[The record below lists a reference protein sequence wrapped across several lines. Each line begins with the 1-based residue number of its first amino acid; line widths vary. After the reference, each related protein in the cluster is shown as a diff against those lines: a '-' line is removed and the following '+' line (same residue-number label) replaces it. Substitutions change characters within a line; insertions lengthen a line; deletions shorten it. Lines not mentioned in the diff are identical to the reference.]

1 MNDNNKLPNF
11 LRWTRLSSNSELD
24 ASGLRP
30 APFGSDLNAAERETL
45 DQTLRDSPFAVV
57 LGAAGHSRAC
67 IQRLRSGR
75 SMICSCE
82 ATHETPDA
90 DAAAAV
96 GRAIHFARMTRT
108 RQIPMPPGVVARLIE
123 HVDAGNAAAT
133 LVWEWLVRH
142 GQIPQQDGSRP
153 KLRPSLRIVSKR
165 S

>member
-1 MNDNNKLPNF
+1 M
-11 LRWTRLSSNSELD
+11 
-24 ASGLRP
+24 
-30 APFGSDLNAAERETL
+30 
-45 DQTLRDSPFAVV
+45 
-57 LGAAGHSRAC
+57 LGVAGHSRTC
-67 IQRLRSGR
+67 IQSIRSGR

-82 ATHETPDA
+82 ASQEEPDA
-90 DAAAAV
+90 AAAAV

-108 RQIPMPPGVVARLIE
+108 RKIPMPPGVVARLIE

>member
-1 MNDNNKLPNF
+1 MNDNNKPSNF
-11 LRWTRLSSNSELD
+11 LRRTRLSSAAEPGPSD
-24 ASGLRP
+24 Q
-30 APFGSDLNAAERETL
+30 DLNAAERATL
-45 DQTLRDSPFAVV
+45 EQTLRDSPFAVV
-57 LGAAGHSRAC
+57 LGAAGHSRVC
-67 IQRLRSGR
+67 IQRIRSGR

-90 DAAAAV
+90 AAAAAAAV
-96 GRAIHFARMTRT
+96 GRAIHFARMAKT

-133 LVWEWLVRH
+133 LVWEWLARR
-142 GQIPQQDGSRP
+142 GQIPQQDGSGP

>member
-11 LRWTRLSSNSELD
+11 LRRTRLSSTAEPGPSD
-24 ASGLRP
+24 Q
-30 APFGSDLNAAERETL
+30 DLNAAERATL
-45 DQTLRDSPFAVV
+45 EQTLRDSPFAVV

-67 IQRLRSGR
+67 VQRIRSGR

-82 ATHETPDA
+82 ATQEAPDD

-96 GRAIHFARMTRT
+96 GRAIHFARMTKT

-133 LVWEWLVRH
+133 LVWEWLVRR
-142 GQIPQQDGSRP
+142 GQIPQQNGSGP
-153 KLRPSLRIVSKR
+153 KLRPSLRILSKR

>member
-1 MNDNNKLPNF
+1 M
-11 LRWTRLSSNSELD
+11 
-24 ASGLRP
+24 
-30 APFGSDLNAAERETL
+30 
-45 DQTLRDSPFAVV
+45 
-57 LGAAGHSRAC
+57 LGVAGHSRTC
-67 IQRLRSGR
+67 IQSIRSGR

-82 ATHETPDA
+82 ASQEEPDA
-90 DAAAAV
+90 AAAAV

-108 RQIPMPPGVVARLIE
+108 RKIPMPSGVVARLIE

>member
-1 MNDNNKLPNF
+1 MNDNNKLPHF
-11 LRWTRLSSNSELD
+11 LRRTRLSSTAEPGPSD
-24 ASGLRP
+24 Q
-30 APFGSDLNAAERETL
+30 DLNAAERATL

-57 LGAAGHSRAC
+57 LGAAGHGRAC
-67 IQRLRSGR
+67 IQRIRSGR

-82 ATHETPDA
+82 ATQETPDA
-90 DAAAAV
+90 AAATAAAAV

-133 LVWEWLVRH
+133 LVWEWLVRR
-142 GQIPQQDGSRP
+142 GQIPQQDGSGP
-153 KLRPSLRIVSKR
+153 KLRPSLRIVSTR